1 MAKYLDENGLLYFWQ
16 QIKTKFAGNAF
27 SKVRVTNSGTNTDL
41 EADTISDTLTITNGN
56 DITLTPTA
64 NTDTVQITHANSGVT
79 AASKGDT
86 TNQTPS
92 FGGTFKVPSG
102 TVNARG
108 HLTAFAD
115 HTVTIPNAVA
125 SSSSAGLMSAADKTR
140 LDNLDG
146 EYIELP
152 ANPSNGNYLK
162 YNGTAWVADDIPEGA
177 AASST
182 TPKMDG
188 TAAVGTENAF
198 ARGDHVHPTDTS
210 RAPLASPTFTGTPKA
225 PTASA
230 GTNTTQIATTAF
242 VKSALDSN
250 FVVITGTVSNVNQVT
265 IQKTPTEIYNYL
277 NAGTSVYVKALYE
290 GNDPYYP
297 TSTVSI
303 HRINSIKFEGNSGSQ
318 LYTIYVNLCPSYEPD
333 NLSIYEGY
341 GTGNVSDSSI
351 TFSVKGKLYATLES
365 PTFTGTPK
373 APTPTAGDSSTKI
386 ATTAFV
392 AGEISGKID
401 NPSTKTSGQF
411 LKYDG
416 TSWVADNAPAG
427 TVTSVRV
434 QATSPVSSSV
444 STAQT
449 GTLNTTISLANGY
462 GDTKNP
468 YAAKAKNLVLAGP
481 SSGSNAVPS
490 FRALVAD
497 DIPTLTKSKIS
508 DFPVAGTDYVVPS
521 TLNSYV
527 TTTTAEATYAKK
539 TDISGAYIYKGT
551 VAAVAD
557 LPATGNTTGDV
568 YNVTANDMNYAWD
581 GSAWDPLGASFTITS
596 ITNAEIDTIVAS

>member
-16 QIKTKFAGNAF
+16 QIKTKFAGFAF
-27 SKVRVTNSGTNTDL
+27 SKVRITNGSTNTDL
-41 EADTISDTLTITNGN
+41 EADTTSDMLTIVNGN

-64 NTDTVQITHANSGVT
+64 NTDTVSISHSNSGVT

-86 TNQTPS
+86 TNQAPG
-92 FGGTFKVPSG
+92 FGGTFKVTSG

-140 LDNLDG
+140 LDGLDG

-152 ANPSNGNYLK
+152 ENPANGNYLK
-162 YNGTAWVADDIPEGA
+162 YNGTTWVADEIPEGA

-210 RAPLASPTFTGTPKA
+210 RQAKI
-225 PTASA
+225 TASGILKGNGSGGVTAAAA
-230 GTNTTQIATTAF
+230 GTDYQAPVSFDGTYNASTNKAA
-242 VKSALDSN
+242 
-250 FVVITGTVSNVNQVT
+250 TVSTVTNAIAAAENVFVAIYGTTTFAEVT
-265 IQKTPTEIYNYL
+265 AAIAADKAVLLWSEAENCVAYLAFNSTTSYGFSSINLHSVTNGIYAGHQYYL
-277 NAGTSVYVKALYE
+277 TSSGWTYE
-290 GNDPYYP
+290 SDHTVVSPYGP
-297 TSTVSI
+297 AF
-303 HRINSIKFEGNSGSQ
+303 INS
-318 LYTIYVNLCPSYEPD
+318 PS
-333 NLSIYEGY
+333 
-341 GTGNVSDSSI
+341 
-351 TFSVKGKLYATLES
+351 
-365 PTFTGTPK
+365 
-373 APTPTAGDSSTKI
+373 APTPTAGSNDQHL

-392 AGEISGKID
+392 QTAISGKID

-411 LKYDG
+411 LKYNG
-416 TSWVADNAPAG
+416 TTWVADNAPAG

-449 GTLNTTISLANGY
+449 GTLDTTISLANGY

-481 SSGSNAVPS
+481 STGSNAAPA
-490 FRALVAD
+490 FRALVAA

-551 VAAVAD
+551 VSAVAD

-581 GSAWDPLGASFTITS
+581 GSAWDPLGATFTITS
-596 ITNAEIDTIVAS
+596 ITNAEIDAIVAS

>member
-41 EADTISDTLTITNGN
+41 EADSISDTLTITNGN

-64 NTDTVQITHANSGVT
+64 NTDTVQIIHANSGVT

-86 TNQTPS
+86 SNQAPG
-92 FGGTFKVPSG
+92 FGGTFKVTSG

-140 LDNLDG
+140 LDGLDG

-152 ANPSNGNYLK
+152 ENPANGNYLK

-210 RAPLASPTFTGTPKA
+210 RQAKITASGILKGNGSGTVTAATAGTDYQAPITFDGTYNASTNKAATVSTVTTAIEALDGVITGTPGATKTLTAFSQTDGKVTATFGDITFPDDEIFIAEYTGNDSTSTPYSDILAAYNAGKVIFGKYANGSLFVQGSYQSNIFRFDHGYGTNHQYLTCSSTGWALGSTQLAPKNSPTFTGTPA
-225 PTASA
+225 
-230 GTNTTQIATTAF
+230 
-242 VKSALDSN
+242 
-250 FVVITGTVSNVNQVT
+250 
-265 IQKTPTEIYNYL
+265 
-277 NAGTSVYVKALYE
+277 
-290 GNDPYYP
+290 
-297 TSTVSI
+297 
-303 HRINSIKFEGNSGSQ
+303 
-318 LYTIYVNLCPSYEPD
+318 
-333 NLSIYEGY
+333 
-341 GTGNVSDSSI
+341 
-351 TFSVKGKLYATLES
+351 
-365 PTFTGTPK
+365 
-373 APTPTAGDSSTKI
+373 APTPTAGDSSTQI
-386 ATTAFV
+386 ATTEFV

-401 NPSTKTSGQF
+401 DPSTKTSGQY
-411 LKYDG
+411 LKYNG
-416 TSWVADNAPAG
+416 TDWEAAAVPAG

-449 GTLNTTISLANGY
+449 GSLNTTISLANGY

-481 SSGSNAVPS
+481 STGSNAVPA

-497 DIPTLTKSKIS
+497 DIPSIPKSKIS
-508 DFPVAGTDYVVPS
+508 DFPDLA
-521 TLNSYV
+521 N
-527 TTTTAEATYAKK
+527 
-539 TDISGAYIYKGT
+539 IYKYKGS
-551 VAAVAD
+551 VAAYAD
-557 LPATGNTTGDV
+557 LPATGLTAGDV
-568 YNVTANDMNYAWD
+568 YDVQSDGMNYAWT
-581 GSAWDPLGASFTITS
+581 GTAWDALGMSFTITS
-596 ITNAEIDTIVAS
+596 ITNAEIDAIVAS